1 MTKIL
6 DLITDWLGENWGWI
20 ALVGVFVDISPIK
33 MTELILPS
41 GAELGALGYS
51 GLSLYE
57 ASSVLPS
64 VMTASISPLKDVS
77 DGLAHRALGVN
88 VSMDTLSRLLKMSVT
103 AFMTGG
109 KK

>member
-1 MTKIL
+1 MI
-6 DLITDWLGENWGWI
+6 WN
-20 ALVGVFVDISPIK
+20 VDISPIK

-88 VSMDTLSRLLKMSVT
+88 VCMDTLSRLLKMSVT